1 METLFFYSNE
11 TLNNIVPMI
20 FNELNITNTL
30 EGENSSFIN
39 ETYFQGSA
47 LGIVIRIAENNYD
60 YEDDFNY
67 MISIKKSIGMK
78 LRDEDGL
85 YLIAEIVSSII
96 AMKLSI
102 NVAIEKYC
110 KESDSN
116 YLLYFYKKG
125 SELLVEKR

>member
-1 METLFFYSNE
+1 METLFFDSNE
-11 TLNNIVPMI
+11 TLDNIVPMI
-20 FNELNITNTL
+20 FNELNITSTV

-39 ETYFQGSA
+39 NTYFEGSV

-85 YLIAEIVSSII
+85 YLIAEIISSVI
-96 AMKLSI
+96 AMKLNI
-102 NVAIEKYC
+102 NVAVEKYC

-116 YLLYFYKKG
+116 YLLYFNKNG
-125 SELLVEKR
+125 NELLVEKR